1 MFDFKKS
8 LKKLDGSWL
17 AFTKES
23 FGSISKVDFFNPSII
38 DFLNDKLK
46 EYPNITQKITQNSIY
61 LHQLCKGCNSY
72 VLGKLNDSQVM
83 FFSKL
88 LADWNNFKDK
98 DDFIGEKILAII
110 YLNQF
115 SKFKTDFEKL
125 LRIYDGRNNLNIYQ
139 NGWSNIIN
147 QIYFSD
153 NKAMKRIF
161 LTILDDK
168 SVLDKL
174 VNSPHLDSEELDA
187 IVNAISELFYEVSIE
202 DDDYQ
207 EGSLKEMY
215 CYSIL
220 RQKKIEF
227 LQDYLDSSSTLE
239 EEDVDF
245 TNDPDGFDLDWE
257 VEGQVSEFQEKL
269 TEKLTNIYQ
278 WDDIKVEKFDYSSL
292 QINLEEYL
300 QQKYNS
306 FLYADEA
313 YDRWRDSQLEESDT
327 LESILNKPLL

>member
-1 MFDFKKS
+1 
-8 LKKLDGSWL
+8 
-17 AFTKES
+17 
-23 FGSISKVDFFNPSII
+23 
-38 DFLNDKLK
+38 
-46 EYPNITQKITQNSIY
+46 
-61 LHQLCKGCNSY
+61 
-72 VLGKLNDSQVM
+72 M

>member
-1 MFDFKKS
+1 
-8 LKKLDGSWL
+8 
-17 AFTKES
+17 
-23 FGSISKVDFFNPSII
+23 
-38 DFLNDKLK
+38 
-46 EYPNITQKITQNSIY
+46 
-61 LHQLCKGCNSY
+61 
-72 VLGKLNDSQVM
+72 M

-98 DDFIGEKILAII
+98 DDFIGEKILSII

-115 SKFKTDFEKL
+115 SKFKTDFEEL

-139 NGWSNIIN
+139 NGWSNVIS

-153 NKAMKRIF
+153 DKAMKRIF
-161 LTILDDK
+161 LSILDDK

-174 VNSPHLDSEELDA
+174 VNSPYLDSKELDA
-187 IVNAISELFYEVSIE
+187 IVNAISEIIYEVSIE

-207 EGSLKEMY
+207 ESSLKEMY
-215 CYSIL
+215 CYSVF
-220 RQKKIEF
+220 RQKKIEL

-269 TEKLTNIYQ
+269 TEKLTDIYQ

-292 QINLEEYL
+292 QLNLEEYL

-313 YDRWRDSQLEESDT
+313 YDRWRDAQLEERNTEESDT